1 MLSLGW
7 GLILVAVMTT
17 SAAAEPIDLY
27 ARAARNYD
35 GGEFAGAAIQYDSL
49 LQMGYGSSEVYF
61 NLGNAH
67 FRSGSIG
74 EAIWA
79 YRSAAEL
86 SPRDLDI
93 QANLNVARLV
103 VRDRIEPVQPSFLR
117 LVWLSLAEL
126 LSISEGS
133 RLVTILWGMVWLCVA
148 GWLWWP
154 AGQRILR
161 PALKLTGALWLM
173 AALVLCAGYVES
185 YNNVAAV
192 IVADSTEALA
202 EPGLGADVVFNGHAG
217 LECVVRGTK
226 HRYVLVELTNGRVG
240 WIPSAHLKLVG
251 T

>member
-1 MLSLGW
+1 MR
-7 GLILVAVMTT
+7 GLALVLMLVAAMAS
-17 SAAAEPIDLY
+17 SAAADPIDLF

-74 EAIWA
+74 KAIWA

-117 LVWLSLAEL
+117 LVWISLADL
-126 LSISEGS
+126 LSISEGG

-154 AGQRILR
+154 AAQRILM
-161 PALKLTGALWLM
+161 PAIKLTGAVWLM
-173 AALVLCAGYVES
+173 AALVLTARFVES

-202 EPGLGADVVFNGHAG
+202 EPGLGADVVFDGHAG
-217 LECVVRGTK
+217 LECVVRGTR
-226 HRYVLVELTNGRVG
+226 HRYVLVELANGRVG
-240 WIPSAHLKLVG
+240 WIPSEHLKLVG